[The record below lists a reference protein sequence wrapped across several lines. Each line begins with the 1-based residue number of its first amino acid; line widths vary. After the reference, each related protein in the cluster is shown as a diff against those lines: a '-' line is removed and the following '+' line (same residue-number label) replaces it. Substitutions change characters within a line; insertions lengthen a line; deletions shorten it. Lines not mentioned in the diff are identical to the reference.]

1 MNLRVHK
8 KIHTLVHKKI
18 HMHVHKKIHQ
28 IKLIFNISIL

>member
-8 KIHTLVHKKI
+8 KIHTRVHKKI
-18 HMHVHKKIHQ
+18 HTHVHKKIHQ

>member
-8 KIHTLVHKKI
+8 KIHTHVHKKI
-18 HMHVHKKIHQ
+18 HTYVHKKIHQ